1 MAISEDTKHKDLMKS
16 MKKLNESLENI
27 NSSIKN
33 LTKIF
38 DQLNRVNAFTKDQIT
53 RKNHLIIGLLADYGK
68 IYDSEGFD
76 VSELINRLFVVG
88 FTEEEILELGI
99 FTEDDI
105 DKANEDNSSND
116 I

>member
-1 MAISEDTKHKDLMKS
+1 MAISEDTKHRELMKS

-27 NSSIKN
+27 NRSIEN
-33 LTKIF
+33 LAKIF
-38 DQLNRVNAFTKDQIT
+38 DRLSEETAFVKDQIT
-53 RKNHLIIGLLADYGK
+53 RDKQLTVALLADYGK
-68 IYDSEGFD
+68 IDNST
-76 VSELINRLFVVG
+76 LINKLFVDG
-88 FTEEEILELGI
+88 FTEEETLEVGI